1 MTGSPSGLPPASLYI
16 HVPFCSKKCPYCHF
30 FVLPDSS
37 ENQAFFLKALHVE
50 WLLKAPLFEG
60 KEIVSIYF
68 GGGTPSLLPPSAIEM
83 MLDWI
88 KKGPAKIS
96 PHVEITLEANPEKTD
111 LASMKDFRKAG
122 INRISL
128 GIQSFDDTLL
138 KTLGRTHDS
147 MQAQKAVHAVFDAG
161 IQNISIDLMYELPN
175 QTVAEWEHS
184 VKEATKLPITHLSLY
199 NLVFEPGTVFYK
211 KKDLLSKNLPNNEDA
226 LTMLNLAVDH
236 FAEANL
242 KRYEISA
249 FALQGFH
256 SIHNTGYWTARPFLG
271 LGPSAFSY
279 FEGKRFRNI
288 PNLKK
293 WAALLEEGKSSSDFE
308 EKLDPAASQRE
319 LFAVEI
325 RLLEGINLKLFEKN
339 NGPLFPELKNSIDS
353 LLSKGFLKKQN
364 SQISLTEEGLKFYD
378 SVAVELI

>member
-1 MTGSPSGLPPASLYI
+1 MTGKSSGLPPASLYI

-37 ENQAFFLKALHVE
+37 DNQAFFLKALHKE
-50 WLLKAPLFEG
+50 WLLKAHFFKG

-83 MLDWI
+83 ILEWVRT
-88 KKGPAKIS
+88 GPGPIS
-96 PHVEITLEANPEKTD
+96 PFVEITLEANPEKTTKS
-111 LASMKDFRKAG
+111 SMQDFLKAG

-138 KTLGRTHDS
+138 QTLGRTHGS
-147 MQAQKAVHAVFDAG
+147 SQAKEAVLSVFEAG
-161 IQNISIDLMYELPN
+161 IKNISIDLMYELPN
-175 QTVAEWEHS
+175 QTVAQWEHS
-184 VKEATKLPITHLSLY
+184 VKEAIKLPITHLSLY

-226 LTMLNLAVDH
+226 LTMLNLAVNY
-236 FAEANL
+236 FNKANL

-249 FALQGFH
+249 FALEGFH
-256 SIHNTGYWTARPFLG
+256 SVHNTGYWTARPFLG

-279 FEGKRFRNI
+279 YEGRRFRNI
-288 PNLKK
+288 PHLKK
-293 WAALLEEGKSSSDFE
+293 WASLLEEGKTSEDFTE
-308 EKLDPAASQRE
+308 QLDPAASQRE

-325 RLLEGINLKLFEKN
+325 RLLQGINLDLFEKN
-339 NGPLFPELKNSIDS
+339 NGALFPQLKDS
-353 LLSKGFLKKQN
+353 VTTLLSKGFLKKEG